1 MGSSINTFIDNKDNK
16 TNNESMKAMNT
27 YTSLKGDINCYICG
41 NINTF
46 LNCED
51 GFNFTASR
59 NFYLLEQ
66 IFEKSYQ
73 SKNGNIQ
80 LNNMEMY
87 YQYEFR
93 KKEKNG
99 KHYNALLILNK
110 ADEEF
115 FDMLFEHLYE
125 VDKTNKNKNVVIFFG
140 EDKYIIKSF
149 NKLYNKSKETIP
161 ILVIINN
168 NSKYSDKLKYVNYI
182 PDLDTIFKS
191 LKGKKTTKLSYD
203 ELSSLSEKA
212 LVNYINMKLFRIDMY
227 YNQLGYN
234 LNIINPMNETYLKIK
249 TTVTVA
255 LLGYSGCGK
264 STLINLL
271 FNELVARTSTS
282 ATDVTTE
289 CSEYYFPIQ
298 ETKEEDIGQIR
309 FLDFPGITEADN
321 YKKIIEP
328 KIRKKMKEFN
338 DNMEQIDVALFF
350 ISNGNNRELNE
361 AGKAL
366 LNLLYEQKIKIIF
379 VINGDMKPFVFENKK
394 EKLRN
399 AIENKEILYE
409 DLSNIIHTNFYQYF
423 NESDKTGISKI
434 FEKIIDICKIKDKNF
449 RVEDINVS
457 NYNEKLYKLSK
468 SNRVFELYSNMN
480 AIKEKA
486 KLKAN
491 LCVVGYSTLALGSSS
506 LSLVVP
512 LVDCGLTIAYEVAM
526 VYTIFSIYE
535 LDPNDYNIV
544 TIVITGGETIE
555 EKFKNKKKITKK
567 DDKDKNNDNDKNNNN
582 NMVIGNIK
590 EIAKDASN
598 AAAFAGHIGIKSV
611 ATKEAGKAV
620 IEKTVQTVV
629 TDTIE
634 AAAIKTTTNTLE
646 VAVVNAVEKTVTNT
660 VEKIVVESSKEL
672 AEKGLVEG
680 TKIAVEVAKDA
691 AIIVA
696 EEGGEQII
704 IAGTKE
710 SVKTITEQIVI
721 QQGGRTWLVNLGKA
735 VPFIGAGISG
745 VMNTYSTA
753 KLGKNL
759 VNKFDK
765 EFENNQQRKVDLL
778 KGRIYG
784 LLNIIQQMKAIIEDE
799 NNNANFLEILS
810 G

>member
-1 MGSSINTFIDNKDNK
+1 
-16 TNNESMKAMNT
+16 
-27 YTSLKGDINCYICG
+27 
-41 NINTF
+41 
-46 LNCED
+46 
-51 GFNFTASR
+51 
-59 NFYLLEQ
+59 
-66 IFEKSYQ
+66 
-73 SKNGNIQ
+73 
-80 LNNMEMY
+80 
-87 YQYEFR
+87 
-93 KKEKNG
+93 
-99 KHYNALLILNK
+99 
-110 ADEEF
+110 
-115 FDMLFEHLYE
+115 
-125 VDKTNKNKNVVIFFG
+125 
-140 EDKYIIKSF
+140 
-149 NKLYNKSKETIP
+149 
-161 ILVIINN
+161 
-168 NSKYSDKLKYVNYI
+168 
-182 PDLDTIFKS
+182 
-191 LKGKKTTKLSYD
+191 
-203 ELSSLSEKA
+203 
-212 LVNYINMKLFRIDMY
+212 
-227 YNQLGYN
+227 
-234 LNIINPMNETYLKIK
+234 
-249 TTVTVA
+249 
-255 LLGYSGCGK
+255 
-264 STLINLL
+264 
-271 FNELVARTSTS
+271 
-282 ATDVTTE
+282 
-289 CSEYYFPIQ
+289 
-298 ETKEEDIGQIR
+298 
-309 FLDFPGITEADN
+309 
-321 YKKIIEP
+321 
-328 KIRKKMKEFN
+328 
-338 DNMEQIDVALFF
+338 
-350 ISNGNNRELNE
+350 
-361 AGKAL
+361 
-366 LNLLYEQKIKIIF
+366 
-379 VINGDMKPFVFENKK
+379 
-394 EKLRN
+394 
-399 AIENKEILYE
+399 
-409 DLSNIIHTNFYQYF
+409 
-423 NESDKTGISKI
+423 
-434 FEKIIDICKIKDKNF
+434 
-449 RVEDINVS
+449 
-457 NYNEKLYKLSK
+457 
-468 SNRVFELYSNMN
+468 
-480 AIKEKA
+480 
-486 KLKAN
+486 
-491 LCVVGYSTLALGSSS
+491 
-506 LSLVVP
+506 
-512 LVDCGLTIAYEVAM
+512 M

-555 EKFKNKKKITKK
+555 EKFKNKKKITKT

-799 NNNANFLEILS
+799 NNNANFLEIIVFECFYYILFK
-810 G
+810 

>member
-1 MGSSINTFIDNKDNK
+1 MGSNNTCSDNKDNK
-16 TNNESMKAMNT
+16 TNNKSMNTMNT

-80 LNNMEMY
+80 LNNKEMY

-93 KKEKNG
+93 KKEKNA

-125 VDKTNKNKNVVIFFG
+125 VDKSNKNKNVIIFFG
-140 EDKYIIKSF
+140 EDKDVIKSL
-149 NKLYNKSKETIP
+149 NKLYKKSKETAP
-161 ILVIINN
+161 ILVIINS

-182 PDLDTIFKS
+182 PDLDTIFKF
-191 LKGKKTTKLSYD
+191 LKEKKTKLSDD

-249 TTVTVA
+249 MTVTVA

-298 ETKEEDIGQIR
+298 DTKEEDIGQIR

-328 KIRKKMKEFN
+328 KIKQKMKEFK
-338 DNMEQIDVALFF
+338 DKMEQIDVALFF
-350 ISNGNNRELNE
+350 INNGNNRELNE
-361 AGKAL
+361 TGKTL

-379 VINGDMKPFVFENKK
+379 VINGDMKPFVFETKK

-423 NESDKTGISKI
+423 KESDKTGISKI
-434 FEKIIDICKIKDKNF
+434 FEKIIDACKIKDKNF
-449 RVEDINVS
+449 RVEDINVA
-457 NYNEKLYKLSK
+457 NYNEKLYELSK
-468 SNRVFELYSNMN
+468 SNRVFELYSNMD

-486 KLKAN
+486 KTKAN
-491 LCVVGYSTLALGSSS
+491 LCVAGYSTLALGSSS

-512 LVDCGLTIAYEVAM
+512 LVDCGLTIGYEVAM

-535 LDPNDYNIV
+535 LDPKDYNIV

-555 EKFKNKKKITKK
+555 EKVKNKKKITTKGN
-567 DDKDKNNDNDKNNNN
+567 KDKNNGNDKSNNNN
-582 NMVIGNIK
+582 VAIGNIK

-598 AAAFAGHIGIKSV
+598 AAVFAGHIGIKNV

-634 AAAIKTTTNTLE
+634 AAAIKTTANTVE
-646 VAVVNAVEKTVTNT
+646 AVVVNAVEKTVTNT

-704 IAGTKE
+704 VAGTKE
-710 SVKTITEQIVI
+710 SVKAVTEQIVI

-735 VPFIGAGISG
+735 VPFIGAAISA

-765 EFENNQQRKVDLL
+765 EFDNNQQRKVDLL

-799 NNNANFLEILS
+799 NNNPNF
-810 G
+810 

>member
-1 MGSSINTFIDNKDNK
+1 MGSCNSFRDNKDNK
-16 TNNESMKAMNT
+16 TNNKSMNT
-27 YTSLKGDINCYICG
+27 YTSLKGDINSFICG

-66 IFEKSYQ
+66 IFEKSDQ

-80 LNNMEMY
+80 LNNKEMY

-93 KKEKNG
+93 KKEKNS
-99 KHYNALLILNK
+99 KHYNALLMLNK

-115 FDMLFEHLYE
+115 FDILFEHLYE
-125 VDKTNKNKNVVIFFG
+125 VDKANKNKNVIIFFG
-140 EDKYIIKSF
+140 EDKDIIKSC
-149 NKLYNKSKETIP
+149 NKLYKKSKETVP
-161 ILVIINN
+161 ILVIINS
-168 NSKYSDKLKYVNYI
+168 NSKYSDKLKYINYI
-182 PDLDTIFKS
+182 PDLDTIFKF
-191 LKGKKTTKLSYD
+191 LKEKKTKLSDD
-203 ELSSLSEKA
+203 ELFTLSEKA

-249 TTVTVA
+249 ITITVA

-298 ETKEEDIGQIR
+298 DTKEEDIGQIR

-328 KIRKKMKEFN
+328 KIIQKMKDFK

-366 LNLLYEQKIKIIF
+366 LNLLYEQNIKIIF
-379 VINGDMKPFVFENKK
+379 VINGDMKPFVFETKK

-399 AIENKEILYE
+399 AIENNEILYE
-409 DLSNIIHTNFYQYF
+409 DFSNVIHTNFYQYF
-423 NESDKTGISKI
+423 RESDKTGISKI

-449 RVEDINVS
+449 RVEDINVA
-457 NYNEKLYKLSK
+457 NYNEKLYELSK
-468 SNRVFELYSNMN
+468 SNRVFQLYSNMN

-486 KLKAN
+486 KLKAY
-491 LCVVGYSTLALGSSS
+491 LCVAGYSTLAFGSSS
-506 LSLVVP
+506 LSLVLP
-512 LVDCGLTIAYEVAM
+512 LVDCGLTIGYEVAM

-535 LDPNDYNIV
+535 LDPKDYNIL

-555 EKFKNKKKITKK
+555 EKFKKKKKNTKK
-567 DDKDKNNDNDKNNNN
+567 SYEDKKNGNDKNNNN
-582 NMVIGNIK
+582 NVAVGGVK

-598 AAAFAGHIGIKSV
+598 TAIFAGRIGIENV
-611 ATKEAGKAV
+611 ATKEAGKKI

-735 VPFIGAGISG
+735 IPFIGAGLSA
-745 VMNTYSTA
+745 VMNTYSIA

-784 LLNIIQQMKAIIEDE
+784 LLNAIQQMKAIIEDE
-799 NNNANFLEILS
+799 NNRANF
-810 G
+810 